1 MRILLTSQGLYDHV
15 SHVTNGILIFIKEIN
30 KKKTATRLT
39 ITLIKSSGSQLLLH
53 IRRERER
60 EGKGKHNGEKGRGR
74 GTPWP
79 CPRAIIFK
87 KLLGDST
94 VDNL

>member
-1 MRILLTSQGLYDHV
+1 MTYNYTDKIQWLLAIAAH
-15 SHVTNGILIFIKEIN
+15 K
-30 KKKTATRLT
+30 
-39 ITLIKSSGSQLLLH
+39 
-53 IRRERER
+53 EREKKGGG
-60 EGKGKHNGEKGRGR
+60 GKTQGEKEKER

-79 CPRAIIFK
+79 YPRAIIFK